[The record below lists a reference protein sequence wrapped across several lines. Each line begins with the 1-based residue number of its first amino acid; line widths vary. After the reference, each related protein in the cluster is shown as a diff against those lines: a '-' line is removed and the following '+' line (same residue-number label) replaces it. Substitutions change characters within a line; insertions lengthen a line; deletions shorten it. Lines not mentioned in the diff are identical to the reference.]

1 MNAPRWTAPDSDRL
15 ERLRTTA
22 ELIGTV
28 AVTATKVVAAVGT
41 ITSLLRQRSTGCR

>member
-1 MNAPRWTAPDSDRL
+1 MNVPRSTAPDNDRF

-28 AVTATKVVAAVGT
+28 AVTATQVVAAVGT
-41 ITSLLRQRSTGCR
+41 IASMLRRRSTGCR